1 MNATKVRVYKKVLQ
15 DICDK
20 FSGTEEYVIERIEEI
35 WSPEKLSVEEVIYLV
50 YFVEG
55 LCF

>member
-1 MNATKVRVYKKVLQ
+1 MNATKVGVYKKVLQ
-15 DICDK
+15 DIYDK
-20 FSGTEEYVIERIEEI
+20 FDGTEECIIERTEEI

-55 LCF
+55 LGF